1 MTIHDYLNVCRVYRR
16 ISAEWGR
23 PVWTVK
29 ATIQGMIDR
38 SWEIIQS
45 DPTEKALWD
54 TYFPQGKPATDP
66 FFLLLGHAYK
76 REEEIPY
83 FLKEWE

>member
-45 DPTEKALWD
+45 DPTE
-54 TYFPQGKPATDP
+54 
-66 FFLLLGHAYK
+66 
-76 REEEIPY
+76 
-83 FLKEWE
+83 